1 MSRRL
6 KTLFKIVTLA
16 MLALWLPATLH
27 CGLEAAGIEL
37 LSHLDEQAQSCE
49 DDVCDAIEGGD
60 YGKVAAH
67 QRILPPAA
75 MADVPLLRSFHPL
88 RLIPPGQFFAADD
101 PPEVEVLHRSWS
113 FLRRTALPARAPD
126 CFA

>member
-1 MSRRL
+1 
-6 KTLFKIVTLA
+6 

-49 DDVCDAIEGGD
+49 DDTCEAVEGGD
-60 YGKVAAH
+60 YGKLAAH
-67 QRILPPAA
+67 QRVLPPLV
-75 MADVPLLRSFHPL
+75 MADVRLLRAIQRP
-88 RLIPPGQFFAADD
+88 RLISAGEIFAVDD

-113 FLRRTALPARAPD
+113 FLRRTALLARAPD
-126 CFA
+126 RFA